1 MSKAFLPEDAAVD
14 EGPLVPPRPAEP
26 QPITP
31 AGHRRLLEER
41 ARIDP
46 NDEATRTRALVLDS
60 ILATVRIVE
69 PTLVDGGAGFGCEV
83 TVEDESGAIR
93 TYTLV
98 GPDEVDPKAG
108 RISSASPLGRRL
120 LGQQEGEVIEVE
132 RGGRKDELT
141 IVRVALAK

>member
-1 MSKAFLPEDAAVD
+1 MRRSTPVRFCPSRPE
-14 EGPLVPPRPAEP
+14 EPL
-26 QPITP
+26 PITP

-46 NDEATRTRALVLDS
+46 DDEGTRTRALVLDR

-69 PTLVDGGAGFGCEV
+69 PELVDGGAGFGCAV
-83 TVEDESGAIR
+83 TVEDEEGQVR

-120 LGQQEGEVIEVE
+120 IGRREGDVVEIE
-132 RGGRKDELT
+132 RAGRKEELT
-141 IVRVALAK
+141 VLRVALGE